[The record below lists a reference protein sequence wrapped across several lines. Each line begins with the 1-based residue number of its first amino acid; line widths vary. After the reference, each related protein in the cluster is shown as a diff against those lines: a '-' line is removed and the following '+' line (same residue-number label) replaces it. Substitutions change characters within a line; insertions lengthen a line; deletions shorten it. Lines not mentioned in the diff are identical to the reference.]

1 MIKLFRNIRQNL
13 IKEGK
18 TSKYLKYAIGEIILV
33 VIGILI
39 ALQIN
44 NWNEVQKGQMK
55 ATTILEAIRSD
66 MVKDLELIE
75 EFKPYW
81 GKEILYFKKVFPSY
95 TYPIDIESIV
105 DIDTINRVNY
115 LILFEYDAPFRSN
128 TSAFDAMIADG
139 NSDLIKND
147 TLFSSIQKFYTFNA
161 PTNENLFEIL
171 RQRSSDLNYKYAHI
185 ITYKPYKNIS
195 DLTDEYLIA
204 DLNIYFRSKNFYYW
218 RTFIINQKILKDIVA
233 QIDKA
238 LELNKK

>member
-1 MIKLFRNIRQNL
+1 MIKFFRHIRQRY
-13 IKEGK
+13 ISEGK
-18 TSKYLKYAIGEIILV
+18 TTKYFKYAIGEILLV

-44 NWNEVQKGQMK
+44 NWNEVQKGKMK

-66 MVKDLELIE
+66 MVKDLERIE
-75 EFKPYW
+75 DLKPYW
-81 GKEILYFKKVFPSY
+81 GKEIVYFKKVFPSY
-95 TYPIDIESIV
+95 TYPIDMEIIV
-105 DIDTINRVNY
+105 DMETVSQVNY
-115 LILFEYDAPFRSN
+115 STLFDYDAPFRSN

-139 NSDLIKND
+139 NSDLITND
-147 TLFSSIQKFYTFNA
+147 TLFSNIQKFYTFNV

-171 RQRSSDLNYKYAHI
+171 RERSSDLNYKYAHI

-218 RTFIINQKILKDIVA
+218 RTFIINQESLTGIIA
-233 QIDKA
+233 QIDKE
-238 LELNKK
+238 LE